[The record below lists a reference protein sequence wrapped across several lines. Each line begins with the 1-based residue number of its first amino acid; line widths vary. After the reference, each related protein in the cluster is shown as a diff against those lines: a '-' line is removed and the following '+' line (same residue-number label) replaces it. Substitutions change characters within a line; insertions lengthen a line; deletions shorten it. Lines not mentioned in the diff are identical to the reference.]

1 MIIISFQE
9 DIQKI
14 PDKQIVP
21 YIQAMLDDLLKI
33 CFPDRSIE
41 SVGEI
46 FFLENPEDLKSF
58 FNKVLSSP
66 IKEERFEWIESV
78 DREYSNG
85 CVVLN
90 NEKAINIIGRT
101 NFFKEVFQ
109 QQRDISDK
117 ARSMRKHSGF
127 RIEQNISDSKREV
140 FNKRTLCVGKPE
152 RFPHRYNCRFFRQK
166 VVFQA
171 VFFRQTKMRM
181 K

>member
-1 MIIISFQE
+1 MGFDYTKKYTHVWQCVYCGYTIRR
-9 DIQKI
+9 
-14 PDKQIVP
+14 V
-21 YIQAMLDDLLKI
+21 MLDDLLKI

-46 FFLENPEDLKSF
+46 FFLENSEDLKSF

-90 NEKAINIIGRT
+90 NEKTINIIGRT

-109 QQRDISDK
+109 Q
-117 ARSMRKHSGF
+117 
-127 RIEQNISDSKREV
+127 
-140 FNKRTLCVGKPE
+140 
-152 RFPHRYNCRFFRQK
+152 
-166 VVFQA
+166 
-171 VFFRQTKMRM
+171 
-181 K
+181 

>member
-14 PDKQIVP
+14 PDKQIIP
-21 YIQAMLDDLLKI
+21 YIQAIFDDLLKI

-46 FFLENPEDLKSF
+46 LFLENSEDLKSF
-58 FNKVLSSP
+58 FNKALSSP

-78 DREYSNG
+78 DREYFNG

-101 NFFKEVFQ
+101 DFFKEVFQ
-109 QQRDISDK
+109 Q
-117 ARSMRKHSGF
+117 
-127 RIEQNISDSKREV
+127 
-140 FNKRTLCVGKPE
+140 
-152 RFPHRYNCRFFRQK
+152 
-166 VVFQA
+166 
-171 VFFRQTKMRM
+171 
-181 K
+181 

>member
-46 FFLENPEDLKSF
+46 FFLEKPEDLKSF
-58 FNKVLSSP
+58 FNNALSSP

-101 NFFKEVFQ
+101 KFFKEVFQ
-109 QQRDISDK
+109 Q
-117 ARSMRKHSGF
+117 
-127 RIEQNISDSKREV
+127 
-140 FNKRTLCVGKPE
+140 
-152 RFPHRYNCRFFRQK
+152 
-166 VVFQA
+166 
-171 VFFRQTKMRM
+171 
-181 K
+181 